1 MNIQTTKLKNQRKQ
15 IKEHSDWSF
24 YCGMILKVILF
35 LLVLFAVANCYIYL
49 NQQIQHIE
57 RDNVAVTRR
66 IENIKREIKHLQN
79 RYEYASSRRMIDR
92 QIARF
97 NLKLRE
103 PDHSQIKFISLN
115 GGNGNSDMLAENDYT
130 YPVLYSGTDMKMADI
145 DRPVR

>member
-24 YCGMILKVILF
+24 YCGMILKLILF
-35 LLVLFAVANCYIYL
+35 LLALFAVANCYIYL

-66 IENIKREIKHLQN
+66 IENIEREIKHLQN

-115 GGNGNSDMLAENDYT
+115 GQNSKSEPLAEKNYIYDAA
-130 YPVLYSGTDMKMADI
+130 DIKMADI